1 MIVLDKISKQY
12 QVGKFKVQALNNVS
26 LQFRKHEFVSII
38 GPSGCGKT
46 TLLNIVGGLDKA
58 TTGKIFIDGTDVS
71 LYKNRDWDAYRNQR
85 VGFVFQNYYLLPH
98 LNVYENVEIALS
110 LISLPKKKRQ
120 HLVNEALIA
129 VGLTDEA
136 KNMPNQ
142 LSGGQM
148 QRVAIARAIV
158 NEPDII
164 LADEPTGALD
174 SHTATQIMDILKSIS
189 QKRLVVLVTHNIALA
204 DTYATR
210 IIELLDGQVQKDS
223 NPVIL
228 ENKQDQT
235 MRAYP
240 KMRFFDTLRLSFKNM
255 LRTKTRTLLSMFA
268 GSIGIIG
275 IGLVLS
281 ISKGVNSYIEEVQKS
296 ALGNYP
302 ITIMSQA
309 KTIDEED
316 EEIIEREEFP
326 EGELVSIR
334 EGEQRYDYYNV
345 MDEAFLDYMED
356 LPKTHYTVIDYN
368 TSITMNIIS
377 KTLMGYRKI
386 SQSQFS
392 EMSKDDDFVL
402 AQYDVLKGSIPNAAD
417 EVALIIDKYNCLDAL
432 TLYYLGID
440 YEGLE
445 NLTFDQLLSKQFK
458 VVFNNDL
465 YVKQGDIYTTKSS
478 SYYETLY
485 NDSQFSLK
493 VTAIMR
499 EKKQANTVLYGSGLL
514 YTPQLTDVIYE
525 NATQSAVYLDQ
536 LAYGLSKNVFTGQP
550 YEDEVSFS
558 STVSKE
564 YQLKQTYLNIGS
576 LINTNRIYVYTPT
589 FADRL
594 AISSFVENYEDEA
607 SQVKISYYDYM
618 NNVTTEFASLVKVF
632 STVLIIFSSVSLI
645 VSAIMIG
652 IITYV
657 SIFER
662 IKDIG
667 ILRSVGARKWD
678 IATLFN
684 FETLTIGLFS
694 GLLGILGVLVLVN
707 PVNEFVKKMVQDY
720 TVSFSGISQVIVA
733 KFEPKYIL
741 LMVFGS
747 MLLSLIAGVIPAVI
761 ASGKNPIVAL
771 KEER

>member
-1 MIVLDKISKQY
+1 MISLEKISKQY
-12 QVGKFKVQALNNVS
+12 LVGKYRVQALDAIS
-26 LQFRKHEFVSII
+26 LCFRSSEFVGII

-46 TLLNIVGGLDKA
+46 TLLNIMGGLDKA
-58 TTGKIFIDGTDVS
+58 TSGLMFVDGTEVS
-71 LYKNRDWDAYRNQR
+71 KFKSQDWNAYRNQKI
-85 VGFVFQNYYLLPH
+85 GFVFQNYYLLPH
-98 LNVYENVEIALS
+98 LNVFENVELALS
-110 LISLPKKKRQ
+110 LMALKKNKRRY
-120 HLVNEALIA
+120 LVNKALEN
-129 VGLTDEA
+129 VGLLKEA

-158 NEPDII
+158 NNPDVV

-174 SHTATQIMDILKSIS
+174 SHTAVQIMDILKEIS
-189 QKRLVVLVTHNIALA
+189 KQRLVVLVTHNVNLA
-204 DTYATR
+204 TAYATR
-210 IIELLDGQVQKDS
+210 IIELLDGKVQNDS
-223 NPVIL
+223 NPALASTPIKPIV
-228 ENKQDQT
+228 K
-235 MRAYP
+235 AVP
-240 KMRFFDTLRLSFKNM
+240 KMKLFDTWRLSIKNM
-255 LRTKTRTLLSMFA
+255 LRTTTRTLLSMFA

-309 KTIDEED
+309 KKMDDEGQEV
-316 EEIIEREEFP
+316 IEREEFP
-326 EGELVSIR
+326 SGEFISIR
-334 EGEQRYDYYNV
+334 EGEQKYDYYNV
-345 MDEAFLDYMED
+345 MDEDFLNYMEQ
-356 LPKTHYTVIDYN
+356 LPSHLYSVIDYN
-368 TSITMNIIS
+368 TSITMNILS
-377 KTLMGYRKI
+377 QTTTGYRKVN
-386 SQSQFS
+386 QSQFN
-392 EMSKDDDFVL
+392 EMSNDQNFIL
-402 AQYDVLKGSIPNAAD
+402 AQYDVLKGNLPNDAD
-417 EVALIIDKYNCLDAL
+417 EVAIIIDKYNCLDAI

-440 YEGLE
+440 YDGLE
-445 NLTFDQLLSKQFK
+445 SLTFDQLLSKQFK
-458 VVFNNDL
+458 VIFNDDL
-465 YVKQGDIYTTKSS
+465 YVKQGDIFVAKGSS
-478 SYYETLY
+478 HYQSLY
-485 NDSQFSLK
+485 DGSQFPLK

-499 EKKQANTVLYGSGLL
+499 EKKEANTILYGSGLL
-514 YTPQLTDVIYE
+514 YTPKLTTLIYD
-525 NATQSAVYLDQ
+525 NARQSAVYLEQ
-536 LAYGLSKNVFTGQP
+536 ANFGFSKNVFTGLP

-558 STVSKE
+558 STTSKE
-564 YQLKQTYLNIGS
+564 YQLKQTYLNLGA
-576 LINTNRIYVYTPT
+576 LVNTNRIYVYTPT

-594 AISSFVENYEDEA
+594 AISTFVNDYDDET
-607 SQVKISYYDYM
+607 SQVNISYYDYM

-678 IATLFN
+678 IARLFN

-694 GLLGILGVLVLVN
+694 GLLGVLGVLILIN
-707 PVNEFVKKMVQDY
+707 PVNDFVKQMVLEY

-733 KFEPKYIL
+733 RFESKYIL
-741 LMVFGS
+741 LMVLGS
-747 MLLSLIAGVIPAVI
+747 MLLSLVSGLIPAII
-761 ASGKNPIVAL
+761 AARKNPIVAL